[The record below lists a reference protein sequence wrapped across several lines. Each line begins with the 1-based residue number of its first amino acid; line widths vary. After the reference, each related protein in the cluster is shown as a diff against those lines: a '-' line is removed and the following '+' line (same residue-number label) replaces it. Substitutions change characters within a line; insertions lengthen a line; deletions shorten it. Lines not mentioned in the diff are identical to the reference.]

1 MGISRMVCIAAGAL
15 VLASGFAGSALAQ
28 QHGKIRLAYASVA
41 PGSDSTFLFAGQQ
54 LGFFKEQGVEV
65 EIQISGGA
73 VAATGFVASGAA
85 DLGLGAMEAVPGY
98 VLKGVPIKAVYLYS
112 YRPIFKLA
120 FIRGS
125 KVQKI
130 QDLKGAKV
138 GLISAGSASALVLQ
152 YILKE
157 AGLSPNDVDLV
168 PLGVGAA
175 AVNAV
180 KKGQADAL
188 MYHDTFYPILE
199 ANGIE
204 LSYYTSPALERGFA
218 GQAIY
223 GLEKTLVARRPAV
236 EAFLRGLTKSLEYA
250 TKNPAGA
257 TKAFAQLHPEI
268 GKNLALEEK
277 AWRER
282 VKISYP
288 VNGQWGAMDDAPW
301 ANLLEVL
308 QVGGMIKE
316 KPPVSSLYTNDF
328 LKAAN
333 SVDLSK
339 VR

>member
-1 MGISRMVCIAAGAL
+1 MQLSKIISRLALATCAAFIAGQ
-15 VLASGFAGSALAQ
+15 ALAQ
-28 QHGKIRLAYASVA
+28 QHGKLRLAYASVA

-73 VAATGFVASGAA
+73 VAAAGFVASGAA
-85 DLGLGAMEAVPGY
+85 DIGLGSMEAIPGH
-98 VLKGVPIKAVYLYS
+98 VLKGVPLKAIYLYS

-120 FIRGS
+120 FIKGA
-125 KVQKI
+125 KVQSVK
-130 QDLKGAKV
+130 DLKGAKV

-157 AGLSPNDVDLV
+157 AGLAPTDVDLV

-175 AVNAV
+175 AINAI
-180 KKGQADAL
+180 KSGQADVL
-188 MYHDTFYPILE
+188 MYHDTYYPILE
-199 ANGIE
+199 ANGVG
-204 LSYYTSPALERGFA
+204 LTYYSSPALERGFA

-223 GLEKTLVARRPAV
+223 ALEKTLAQRKPAV
-236 EAFLRGLTKSLEYA
+236 EAFLRGLTKALEYA

-257 TKAFAQLHPEI
+257 TKAFSQLHPEI

-282 VKISYP
+282 VKITFP
-288 VNGQWGAMDDAPW
+288 VNGQWGTMDDTAW
-301 ANLLEVL
+301 ANLLDVL

-316 KPPVSSLYTNDF
+316 KPPVSRLYTNEF
-328 LKAAN
+328 VKAAN